1 MIEALKEDKNNV
13 QENTGK
19 QVEAMKKRKQIKP
32 LNNYRK
38 IQSNG

>member
-19 QVEAMKKRKQIKP
+19 QVEAMKKKKG
-32 LNNYRK
+32 NK
-38 IQSNG
+38 